1 MTDKVNRTLDTTRP
15 MEEQVAEFRR
25 GATDIIQSTS
35 AVLLIAVDPKN
46 PENGI
51 ISGGIGERSKM
62 LEILAAAMLED
73 RQLRKLFEDAY
84 RTATAV
90 MIEEAK
96 GKEEEE
102 EDQDQGEAEAVVI
115 PFRVPITKNL
125 Q

>member
-1 MTDKVNRTLDTTRP
+1 MTDKVNRTLDTTRS

-84 RTATAV
+84 RTAMAV
-90 MIEEAK
+90 MIEEARN
-96 GKEEEE
+96 KEEEPE
-102 EDQDQGEAEAVVI
+102 EDQGEADAVVI

>member
-1 MTDKVNRTLDTTRP
+1 MTDKVNRTLDTTSP
-15 MEEQVAEFRR
+15 IEEQIEEFRR

-51 ISGGIGERSKM
+51 ISGGIGERNKM

-84 RTATAV
+84 RTAMAV

-96 GKEEEE
+96 GKEEEPE
-102 EDQDQGEAEAVVI
+102 EDQGEADAVVI

>member
-1 MTDKVNRTLDTTRP
+1 MTDKVNRTFDTTRP
-15 MEEQVAEFRR
+15 IEEQVEEFRR

-84 RTATAV
+84 RTAREV

-96 GKEEEE
+96 CKDKEPEE
-102 EDQDQGEAEAVVI
+102 DQGEADAVVI
-115 PFRVPITKNL
+115 PFRVPLTKNL

>member
-1 MTDKVNRTLDTTRP
+1 MTDKVNRTLDTTRS

-25 GATDIIQSTS
+25 VATDIIQSTS
-35 AVLLIAVDPKN
+35 AALLIAVDPKN

-73 RQLRKLFEDAY
+73 RQLRKLFENAY
-84 RTATAV
+84 RTAMAV

-96 GKEEEE
+96 GKEEEPE
-102 EDQDQGEAEAVVI
+102 EDQGEADAVVI
-115 PFRVPITKNL
+115 PFSVPLTKNL

>member
-1 MTDKVNRTLDTTRP
+1 MTDKVNRTFDTTSP
-15 MEEQVAEFRR
+15 IEEQIAEFRR
-25 GATDIIQSTS
+25 GAIDIIQYSP

-51 ISGGIGERSKM
+51 ISGGIGERNKM

-73 RQLRKLFEDAY
+73 RQLRKLFEEAY
-84 RTATAV
+84 RAA
-90 MIEEAK
+90 IAAK
-96 GKEEEE
+96 YKEEEPE
-102 EDQDQGEAEAVVI
+102 QGEAVVI

>member
-15 MEEQVAEFRR
+15 VEEQIAEFRQN
-25 GATDIIQSTS
+25 ATAIIQSTP

-46 PENGI
+46 PEHGI
-51 ISGGIGERSKM
+51 ISGGIGERNKM

-84 RTATAV
+84 RTAMAA

-96 GKEEEE
+96 RKEEEPE
-102 EDQDQGEAEAVVI
+102 QDQGEAVVI

>member
-51 ISGGIGERSKM
+51 ISGGIGERNKM

-84 RTATAV
+84 RTAREV

-96 GKEEEE
+96 CKKEEPE
-102 EDQDQGEAEAVVI
+102 EDHCEAEAVVI
-115 PFRVPITKNL
+115 PFRVPLTKNL

>member
-1 MTDKVNRTLDTTRP
+1 MTDKVNRTLDTTRT

-51 ISGGIGERSKM
+51 ISGGIGERNKM

-73 RQLRKLFEDAY
+73 RQLRKLFEEAY
-84 RTATAV
+84 HAAMAV

-102 EDQDQGEAEAVVI
+102 QDQCEAEAVVI

>member
-1 MTDKVNRTLDTTRP
+1 MTDKVNRTLDTTRS
-15 MEEQVAEFRR
+15 MEEQVEEFRR

-84 RTATAV
+84 RTAMAV
-90 MIEEAK
+90 MVEEAK
-96 GKEEEE
+96 CKEEEQ
-102 EDQDQGEAEAVVI
+102 DQDQGEADAVVI
-115 PFRVPITKNL
+115 PFRVPLTKNL

>member
-1 MTDKVNRTLDTTRP
+1 MTDKVNRTLDTTRT
-15 MEEQVAEFRR
+15 MEEQVEEFRR

-51 ISGGIGERSKM
+51 ISGGIGERNKM

-84 RTATAV
+84 RTAMAV

-96 GKEEEE
+96 GKEEEQE
-102 EDQDQGEAEAVVI
+102 EDQGEADAVVV
-115 PFRVPITKNL
+115 PFRVPLTKNL

>member
-1 MTDKVNRTLDTTRP
+1 MTDKVNRTLDTTSP
-15 MEEQVAEFRR
+15 IEEQVAEFRR

-84 RTATAV
+84 RTATLA
-90 MIEEAK
+90 MI
-96 GKEEEE
+96 KE
-102 EDQDQGEAEAVVI
+102 DVQAEQEMDKKVEQEQVVI

>member
-1 MTDKVNRTLDTTRP
+1 MTDKVNRTLDTTRS

-25 GATDIIQSTS
+25 VATDIIQSTS
-35 AVLLIAVDPKN
+35 AALLIAVDPKN

-73 RQLRKLFEDAY
+73 RQLRKLFENAY
-84 RTATAV
+84 RTAMAV
-90 MIEEAK
+90 MIDEAK
-96 GKEEEE
+96 GKEEEPE
-102 EDQDQGEAEAVVI
+102 EDQGEADAVVI
-115 PFRVPITKNL
+115 PFSVPLTKNL

>member
-15 MEEQVAEFRR
+15 MEEQVAEFRQN
-25 GATDIIQSTS
+25 ATAIIRSTS

-84 RTATAV
+84 RTAMAV
-90 MIEEAK
+90 MIEETK
-96 GKEEEE
+96 GKEEE
-102 EDQDQGEAEAVVI
+102 QDQGEADAVVI
-115 PFRVPITKNL
+115 PFRVQITKNL

>member
-51 ISGGIGERSKM
+51 ISGGIGERNKM

-73 RQLRKLFEDAY
+73 RQLRKLFEEAY
-84 RTATAV
+84 RTATLA
-90 MIEEAK
+90 MI
-96 GKEEEE
+96 KE
-102 EDQDQGEAEAVVI
+102 DVQAEQEMDKMVEQEQVVI

>member
-84 RTATAV
+84 RTAMAV
-90 MIEEAK
+90 MVEEAK
-96 GKEEEE
+96 GKEEPEE
-102 EDQDQGEAEAVVI
+102 DQGEADAVVI
-115 PFRVPITKNL
+115 PFRVPLTKNL

>member
-1 MTDKVNRTLDTTRP
+1 MTDKVNRTLDTTRTV
-15 MEEQVAEFRR
+15 EEQVAEFRR
-25 GATDIIQSTS
+25 GATDIIQSAP

-46 PENGI
+46 PEHGI

-73 RQLRKLFEDAY
+73 RQLRKLFEAAY
-84 RTATAV
+84 CTATTA

-96 GKEEEE
+96 CKEEEAE
-102 EDQDQGEAEAVVI
+102 QDKGEAVVI